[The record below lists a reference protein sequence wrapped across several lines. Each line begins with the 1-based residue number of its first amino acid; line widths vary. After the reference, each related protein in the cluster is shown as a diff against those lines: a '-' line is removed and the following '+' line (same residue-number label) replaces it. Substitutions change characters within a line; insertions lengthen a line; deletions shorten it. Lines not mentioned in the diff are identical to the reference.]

1 MTPRRPTIGITT
13 YGPSVPGDSE
23 LLHFSLPTHY
33 VDAVVAAG
41 GTPVLLGA
49 SALPAEDALAILD
62 GLIIAGGGDI
72 SPDVYGGRAHETI
85 YMVNPAR
92 DSFELGLMRAALERS
107 DLPTLGI
114 CRGMQIMNIA
124 LGGDLTPHLPDV
136 YGEKVAHRLPPR
148 VPTTHSVRIE
158 RGGAFGEIFTDA
170 EVLVCSWHHQAVREL
185 GRGLRVAAHAPDGV
199 VEAVELEGHPFALG
213 VQWHPELQAAE
224 DPRQKRVFQA
234 LVERARARRRAEHG

>member
-49 SALPAEDALAILD
+49 SALPAEESLAILD
-62 GLIIAGGGDI
+62 GLIVAGGGDI
-72 SPDVYGGRAHETI
+72 APDAYGGRAHETI
-85 YMVNPAR
+85 YSVNPAR
-92 DSFELGLMRAALERS
+92 DSFELQLVRVALERH

-136 YGEKVAHRLPPR
+136 YGDKVMHRLPPR
-148 VPTTHSVRIE
+148 VPTTHSVRID
-158 RGGAFGEIFTDA
+158 RIGAFAEIFPDA
-170 EVLVCSWHHQAVREL
+170 EVPVCSWHHQAVRTL
-185 GRGLRVAAHAPDGV
+185 GRGLRATAHAPDGV
-199 VEAVELEGHPFALG
+199 VEAVALDHHPFALG

-224 DPRQKRVFQA
+224 DPRQARVFEA
-234 LVERARARRRAEHG
+234 LVERARGRQRA